1 MSACPAKQSLF
12 GAEVSCAADYVGKP
26 VVSACSKP
34 LTTYSVS
41 GCRPMK
47 CIAPTAEAKKDYV
60 VKETSLEKPTFGVS
74 ATCLKG
80 GMAGEVVPCIFDGE
94 PYTLKGCDEAS
105 CESPH
110 RTQETGYTVHPGCRK
125 ERGPGSLPLLVG
137 KQSRQRRD
145 VEIHWRDQGTR
156 RTGTSDP
163 SRSLPIAPQDSWDLG
178 WSTAARSPENLS
190 PSRAASRRLAKLP
203 SESRRRI
210 TILRSLPWISR
221 PSKWA

>member
-1 MSACPAKQSLF
+1 M
-12 GAEVSCAADYVGKP
+12 SCAPDYVGKP

-110 RTQETGYTVHPGCRK
+110 RTQETGYTVHPACIRDRGACLSFYFRK
-125 ERGPGSLPLLVG
+125 AAKTEKIRAVAQTDETKVREGPA
-137 KQSRQRRD
+137 
-145 VEIHWRDQGTR
+145 
-156 RTGTSDP
+156 
-163 SRSLPIAPQDSWDLG
+163 LPILQGLC
-178 WSTAARSPENLS
+178 
-190 PSRAASRRLAKLP
+190 RLF
-203 SESRRRI
+203 RRI
-210 TILRSLPWISR
+210 YGTWGGPPLHPARRSFHPHGLRAEDLQSSHRNREDGL
-221 PSKWA
+221 